1 MHCGGRQVM
10 VGGETKITRNQLSFM
25 KNIIK
30 IHFTSISRHQ
40 KKKKLH
46 RKTANFRNQFAIVP
60 QSVVC

>member
-10 VGGETKITRNQLSFM
+10 VGGKEGGATKITRNQLSFM

-40 KKKKLH
+40 KKKKV
-46 RKTANFRNQFAIVP
+46 T
-60 QSVVC
+60 